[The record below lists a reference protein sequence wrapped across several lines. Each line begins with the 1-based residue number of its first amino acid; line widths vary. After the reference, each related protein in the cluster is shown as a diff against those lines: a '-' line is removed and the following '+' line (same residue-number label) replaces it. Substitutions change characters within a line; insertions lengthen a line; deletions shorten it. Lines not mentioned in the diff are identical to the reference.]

1 MPRALAAA
9 ACLSLAASL
18 ACASAPQVDQDPAY
32 DWRGPASWDWLP
44 PQAPPAEGSDG
55 ALCARI
61 GDSIERELD
70 ARGLVRSGAPD
81 LLVAAS
87 IAVSREVVTR
97 TETPAQAFLPS
108 FHAGSPSYEIV
119 ASRSHTVVYERAAL
133 AIEVFDAETRQ
144 LVWRGVHE
152 ERRRGSFA
160 ERVERAVAAILA
172 RLPARASPV
181 LRDPAEVASAAPGP
195 GTLP

>member
-1 MPRALAAA
+1 MRRLRATWATSHSIQPRRPPCQRRAHGSGYAGRMPRALAVA

-32 DWRGPASWDWLP
+32 DWRGASSWDWLP
-44 PQAPPAEGSDG
+44 PQTPSAEGSDD
-55 ALCARI
+55 ALRARI
-61 GDSIERELD
+61 GDSIERALD

-87 IAVSREVVTR
+87 IALAREQVTR
-97 TETPAQAFLPS
+97 NETGPQSFLPS
-108 FHAGSPSYEIV
+108 FHAASPSYEIV
-119 ASRSHTVVYERAAL
+119 TSRRQTVVYERVAL

-152 ERRRGSFA
+152 ERLRGSFA
-160 ERVERAVAAILA
+160 A
-172 RLPARASPV
+172 R
-181 LRDPAEVASAAPGP
+181 
-195 GTLP
+195 

>member
-1 MPRALAAA
+1 MPRALVAA

-32 DWRGPASWDWLP
+32 DWRGASSWNWLP
-44 PQAPPAEGSDG
+44 PQAPPAESSDD
-55 ALCARI
+55 ALRARI
-61 GDSIERELD
+61 GDSIERALD

-87 IAVSREVVTR
+87 IALAREQVTR
-97 TETPAQAFLPS
+97 NETPAQSWLPS
-108 FHAGSPSYEIV
+108 FHAASPSYEIV
-119 ASRSHTVVYERAAL
+119 VSRRQTVVYERVAL

-152 ERRRGSFA
+152 ERLRGSFA
-160 ERVERAVAAILA
+160 ARAERAVSEIVS
-172 RLPARASPV
+172 RLPARPAPP
-181 LRDPAEVASAAPGP
+181 RPDPAEVASAAPGP
-195 GTLP
+195 GTPP